1 MPVVTQTGQFGL
13 ALLVLV
19 DQPDLVLSEQFV
31 VQQGGI
37 MRSQEQLIACLRGAA
52 GHATLALMGEPF
64 SAPFSRPHFGA
75 LHRSGQMVR
84 FLHEL
89 EAR

>member
-37 MRSQEQLIACLRGAA
+37 MRSEEQLIACLRGAA
-52 GHATLALMGEPF
+52 GHATLALMGDPF
-64 SAPFSRPHFGA
+64 FQTALWRLAPIGA
-75 LHRSGQMVR
+75 DGKV
-84 FLHEL
+84 F
-89 EAR
+89 A